1 MPERVSSKPASV
13 WWAVSLVVVVAGI
26 LVAAGAAAMLQGSG
40 EAHAAPSDYLT
51 ANKSNTAEVAQN
63 GEFDWWT
70 SVTNNSDTSQ
80 TVDYFDDYAR
90 GSTLNAITDYQVL
103 TSGPAPVCDTIPV
116 GGRQDLSCTLIVPAH
131 STVYIAI
138 HFSPPFIRCT
148 SQNILNFLHVTQGGE
163 DVAGSPDANN
173 SYLVPGDPSLCPPST
188 ATFQLCKIWTPQGL
202 IASNRSFTFN
212 VSDTSQTQQI
222 VVSSVAENGVPV
234 CVPVT
239 ANLGSIQ
246 ISETVPA
253 GFDTP
258 QWALDSAQDTDSDTG
273 SSMNF
278 VLEVETCFSQRHQL
292 TAANLVAAAPVND
305 CTITF
310 TNEDNDTPPP
320 SPSPSTSPT
329 PFDPPCPRCNTPA
342 VPTPT
347 NTPVPPPPTNTPV
360 APPPPTA
367 TPTTGSGST
376 TLTDENRTQTAIAA
390 AKTAAAQFTPI
401 APRTGDGAGAGSG
414 NGAQNLAFA
423 VAGMVTLGAGLSLI
437 AARRRR

>member
-1 MPERVSSKPASV
+1 MTERVSSKPASA
-13 WWAVSLVVVVAGI
+13 WWAVSLILVVVGI

-188 ATFQLCKIWTPQGL
+188 ATFQLCKIWTPQGV

-222 VVSSVAENGVPV
+222 VVSNVAENGVPV

-239 ANLGSIQ
+239 ANLGVVDIT
-246 ISETVPA
+246 ETVPG

-258 QWALDSAQDTDSDTG
+258 HWNRDGREVDDSGDDDF
-273 SSMNF
+273 MEMF
-278 VLEVETCFSQRHQL
+278 LEADTCFSNE
-292 TAANLVAAAPVND
+292 TALRAAEAADVVAEND
-305 CTITF
+305 CIVTF

-342 VPTPT
+342 VPTAT

-414 NGAQNLAFA
+414 NGALNLAFA